1 MVFNI
6 LRKYNFFIKDR
17 RLYVQKF
24 YLLYDFCVSV
34 VSVFPFACVK
44 MSHFAVALHCF
55 AISLSQKTIWR
66 VFCCMINVPPY
77 QAVQIMIK

>member
-17 RLYVQKF
+17 RLYVHKF
-24 YLLYDFCVSV
+24 YLLYDFCVSI
-34 VSVFPFACVK
+34 VSVFPSLCVK
-44 MSHFAVALHCF
+44 MAYFAVRPSFFLLY
-55 AISLSQKTIWR
+55 LSQKTYWR

-77 QAVQIMIK
+77 NAVRYLIK